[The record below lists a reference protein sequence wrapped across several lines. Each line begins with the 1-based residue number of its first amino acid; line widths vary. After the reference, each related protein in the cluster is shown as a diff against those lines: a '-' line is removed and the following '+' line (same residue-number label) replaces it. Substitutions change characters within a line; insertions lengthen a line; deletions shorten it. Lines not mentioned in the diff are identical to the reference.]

1 MAERRL
7 TVSRLFRESGE
18 SHPERSAL
26 RPVPFL
32 RMRGDWLERA
42 GFGVGE
48 KVRVQVKR
56 GRLVIEP
63 VRG

>member
-7 TVSRLFRESGE
+7 TVSRLFRESKEVHYGRL
-18 SHPERSAL
+18 PL

-48 KVRVQVKR
+48 QVRVQVAR

-63 VRG
+63 VRS